1 MRASSSSSSFFSHFC
16 SAALRAKPLGKSS
29 DVVRTNSGE
38 GLVRRL
44 GPFDLILLGIG
55 ASIGAGIFV
64 VTGTVARDAGPG
76 VTISFL
82 LAGAACVLNA
92 LCYAELASRFP
103 AVVGGAYLY
112 TYTAFN
118 ELTAFLVFTQMMLD
132 YHIGAASIARSLAS
146 YVVNVLEL
154 IPSIKNNIP
163 NWVGH
168 GGDDIFGFL
177 SINILA
183 PILLVFLT
191 IILCRGV
198 GESSLLNT
206 VMTITKVTIVLVV
219 IIVGAFEVDDSNWS
233 PFAPNGFKSMLTG
246 ATVAFFAYVGFDAVA
261 NSAEE
266 SKRPQRDLPIG
277 IIGSLL
283 VCVVLYIGVCLV
295 ITGMVPY
302 NLLGEDAPLAEAFK
316 SKGLNSVSVLISI
329 GAIAGLTTTLLVG
342 LYVQSRLYLGLG
354 RDGLLP
360 AIFAK
365 VHPSRHT
372 PIHSQIW
379 VGIVACILAG
389 LLNVTVLSHIL
400 SVGSLV
406 RWLPAGYSIVAACVM
421 TLRWEDKID
430 THVST
435 ISMSKRIEGITCITV
450 IACCGLAAGIFYRYS
465 VSTLANIFLIL
476 PIAIAIVAAAVLQ
489 FRQVYKHPP
498 GFSCPWVPIVPAV
511 CIFFNIFLFAQV
523 GGTFVASETATNE
536 ALSGTSRYQG
546 QKFGHGI
553 NPMAERNKIEL
564 TSIYLLHYEAWVRF
578 AVLSI
583 FAVCVYAFYGQYNA
597 KLVCDDTLYYHL
609 APEAEGQ

>member
-146 YVVNVLEL
+146 YVVN
-154 IPSIKNNIP
+154 
-163 NWVGH
+163 
-168 GGDDIFGFL
+168 
-177 SINILA
+177 
-183 PILLVFLT
+183 
-191 IILCRGV
+191 
-198 GESSLLNT
+198 
-206 VMTITKVTIVLVV
+206 VTIVLVV

-400 SVGSLV
+400 SVGSL
-406 RWLPAGYSIVAACVM
+406 AGYSIVAACVM

-511 CIFFNIFLFAQV
+511 CIFFNIFLFAQ
-523 GGTFVASETATNE
+523 
-536 ALSGTSRYQG
+536 
-546 QKFGHGI
+546 
-553 NPMAERNKIEL
+553 
-564 TSIYLLHYEAWVRF
+564 LHYEAWVRF

>member
-1 MRASSSSSSFFSHFC
+1 MSESSSFSSFLSQFS
-16 SAALRAKPLGKSS
+16 SSALRTKPLGKSS
-29 DVVRTNSGE
+29 DVVRSNTGE

-82 LAGAACVLNA
+82 LAGASCVLNA

-146 YVVNVLEL
+146 YIINIFEL
-154 IPSIKNNIP
+154 IPSFKDNIP
-163 NWVGH
+163 NWIGH
-168 GGDDIFGFL
+168 GSDDIFGFL

-183 PILLVFLT
+183 PILLVILT
-191 IILCRGV
+191 LILCRGV
-198 GESSLLNT
+198 GESTLVNT
-206 VMTITKVTIVLVV
+206 IMTITKVIIVLVV
-219 IIVGAFEVDDSNWS
+219 IIVGSFEVDGSNWS

-283 VCVVLYIGVCLV
+283 VCVALYFGVCLV

-316 SKGLNSVSVLISI
+316 SKGLNFVSILISI

-372 PIHSQIW
+372 PIYSQIW
-379 VGIVACILAG
+379 VGIVACVLAG

-400 SVGSLV
+400 SVGSL
-406 RWLPAGYSIVAACVM
+406 AGYSVVAACVM
-421 TLRWEDKID
+421 TLRWDNSQ
-430 THVST
+430 V
-435 ISMSKRIEGITCITV
+435 SKRMEGITCITV
-450 IACCGLAAGIFYRYS
+450 IACCGFVAGILYRYS
-465 VSTLANIFLIL
+465 SSTLANIFLIL
-476 PIAIAIVAAAVLQ
+476 PIAVAIFAAADLQ
-489 FRQVYKHPP
+489 FRQVYRDPP
-498 GFSCPWVPIVPAV
+498 GFSCPWVPTVPAV
-511 CIFFNIFLFAQV
+511 CIFFNIFLFAQ
-523 GGTFVASETATNE
+523 
-536 ALSGTSRYQG
+536 
-546 QKFGHGI
+546 
-553 NPMAERNKIEL
+553 
-564 TSIYLLHYEAWVRF
+564 LHYEAWVRF
-578 AVLSI
+578 VVLSI
-583 FAVCVYAFYGQYNA
+583 VAVFVYAFYGQYNA
-597 KLVCDDTLYYHL
+597 NPASDSTIYYHR
-609 APEAEGQ
+609 ASEVEAQ

>member
-1 MRASSSSSSFFSHFC
+1 MRGSSSSSSSYWSEFC
-16 SAALRAKPLGKSS
+16 SSALRAKPIGKPS
-29 DVVRTNSGE
+29 DVISSH

-82 LAGAACVLNA
+82 LAGASCVLNA

-146 YVVNVLEL
+146 YIINILEL
-154 IPSIKNNIP
+154 IPSVKDNIP

-168 GGDDIFGFL
+168 GGDDIFGFISL
-177 SINILA
+177 NVLA
-183 PILLVFLT
+183 PIVLVFLT

-198 GESSLLNT
+198 GESSLVNT
-206 VMTITKVTIVLVV
+206 IMTITKVIIVLVV
-219 IIVGAFEVDDSNWS
+219 IVIGAFEVDDSNWS
-233 PFAPNGFKSMLTG
+233 PFAPNGFKSILTG

-283 VCVVLYIGVCLV
+283 VCIVLYIGVCLV

-302 NLLGEDAPLAEAFK
+302 KLLGEDAPLAEAFK
-316 SKGLNSVSVLISI
+316 SKGLNSVSFLISV

-365 VHPSRHT
+365 VHPIRHT

-379 VGIVACILAG
+379 VGIVACVLAG
-389 LLNVTVLSHIL
+389 LLNVTLLSHIL
-400 SVGSLV
+400 SVGSL
-406 RWLPAGYSIVAACVM
+406 AGYSVVAACVM
-421 TLRWEDKID
+421 TLRWDDNVD
-430 THVST
+430 TQVST
-435 ISMSKRIEGITCITV
+435 ISMSKRTEGITCITV
-450 IACCGLAAGIFYRYS
+450 IACCGFAAGILYRYG
-465 VSTLANIFLIL
+465 VSTFAYVFLIVPVL
-476 PIAIAIVAAAVLQ
+476 IAILAAANLQ
-489 FRQVYKHPP
+489 FRLVYKDPP
-498 GFSCPWVPIVPAV
+498 GFSCPGVPIVPAV
-511 CIFFNIFLFAQV
+511 CIFFNIFLFAQ
-523 GGTFVASETATNE
+523 
-536 ALSGTSRYQG
+536 
-546 QKFGHGI
+546 
-553 NPMAERNKIEL
+553 
-564 TSIYLLHYEAWVRF
+564 LHYEAWVRF
-578 AVLSI
+578 VVLSI
-583 FAVCVYAFYGQYNA
+583 VAVFVYAFYGQYNA
-597 KLVCDDTLYYHL
+597 NYASNDNIYLQI
-609 APEAEGQ
+609 APEADEAQ